1 MIVKEGEVIC
11 IASGV
16 FDGYDKAGP
25 FIAVRDFDLDA
36 FIETITPS
44 APEPWD
50 FEDLMKS
57 LPGVLLE
64 SGFITKVPCRTVY
77 LGAWGEFDIREEKDD
92 L

>member
-16 FDGYDKAGP
+16 FEAYDKAGP

-44 APEPWD
+44 TPEPWEV
-50 FEDLMKS
+50 EDLMRTF
-57 LPGVLLE
+57 LE
-64 SGFITKVPCRTVY
+64 CS
-77 LGAWGEFDIREEKDD
+77 
-92 L
+92 